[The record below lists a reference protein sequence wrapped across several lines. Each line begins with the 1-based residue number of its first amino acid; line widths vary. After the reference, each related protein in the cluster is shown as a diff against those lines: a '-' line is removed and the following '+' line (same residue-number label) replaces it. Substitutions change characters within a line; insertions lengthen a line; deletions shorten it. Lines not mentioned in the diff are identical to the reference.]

1 MRRHGQRGS
10 GLPEMAIVAT
20 ALLALMFGIIDFGRA
35 MYTYSFV
42 AQLAR
47 SGARWAIVRGSGCT
61 VLDHCN
67 ASSANVQTYVQS
79 LSLGMM
85 NASRIT
91 ATLGLPNNGCQSA
104 GCPVVVTVTYPFS
117 FMTGVLPSAS
127 FNMSSSSQMVISQ

>member
-47 SGARWAIVRGSGCT
+47 AGARWAIVRGSGCT
-61 VLDHCN
+61 ILDSCN
-67 ASSANVQTYVQS
+67 ATSAEVQTYVQG
-79 LSLGMM
+79 LAAGM
-85 NASRIT
+85 NSSKIT
-91 ATLGLPNNGCQSA
+91 ATLVLPNSCQAA
-104 GCPVVVTVTYPFS
+104 GCPVLITVKYPFS
-117 FMTGVLPSAS
+117 FMTGVLPSAQ
-127 FNMSSSSQMVISQ
+127 FTMASSSQMVISQ